1 MYKEIFIDDIKRL
14 KDLSN
19 EPTLAIICTKEN
31 IVKEN
36 LIKELLNIG
45 ATWFYFWNKYAEESE
60 NFADEIIESLDK
72 LEIVTI
78 SNLVDDIEI
87 VKNEVN
93 NLQINTRHLFIN
105 D

>member
-1 MYKEIFIDDIKRL
+1 MYNEIFIDNIKRL

-87 VKNEVN
+87 IKDDVKN
-93 NLQINTRHLFIN
+93 LQLNIRHIYIN

>member
-1 MYKEIFIDDIKRL
+1 MYKKIFIDNIKRL

-19 EPTLAIICTKEN
+19 EPTLAIVCT
-31 IVKEN
+31 KEN

>member
-1 MYKEIFIDDIKRL
+1 MYKEIFIDNIKRL

-19 EPTLAIICTKEN
+19 EPTLA
-31 IVKEN
+31 V
-36 LIKELLNIG
+36 IKELLNIG
-45 ATWFYFWNKYAEESE
+45 TTWFYFWNKYAEESE